1 MELIYNK
8 NGLKHYKL
16 KDIKENNSR
25 VDVKICDE
33 KGFGDCDVS
42 IIWIPQEGVKPSQFE
57 MLLTKEDI
65 KEIYEATLD
74 N

>member
-8 NGLKHYKL
+8 NGFKQYKL

-25 VDVKICDE
+25 VDVYICDE
-33 KGFGDCDVS
+33 KISGDCDVS
-42 IIWIPQEGVKPSQFE
+42 IVWIPQEGIKPSQFE

-65 KEIYEATLD
+65 KEIYEATL
-74 N
+74 NN

>member
-8 NGLKHYKL
+8 NGFKQYKL

-25 VDVKICDE
+25 VDVYICDE
-33 KGFGDCDVS
+33 KISGDYDVS
-42 IIWIPQEGVKPSQFE
+42 IVWIPQEGVEPSQFE

-65 KEIYEATLD
+65 KEIYEATL
-74 N
+74 NN

>member
-8 NGLKHYKL
+8 NGFKHYKL

-25 VDVKICDE
+25 VDVYICDE
-33 KGFGDCDVS
+33 KISGDCDVN
-42 IIWIPQEGVKPSQFE
+42 IVWIPQEGIEPSQFE

-65 KEIYEATLD
+65 KEIYEATL
-74 N
+74 NN